1 MVDYDVLS
9 GTEDDCVSPTTQL
22 HVTNGTT
29 RDSLATSTS
38 EIISKL
44 DGLPETT
51 AEIIIL
57 DVGVMS

>member
-1 MVDYDVLS
+1 MLS